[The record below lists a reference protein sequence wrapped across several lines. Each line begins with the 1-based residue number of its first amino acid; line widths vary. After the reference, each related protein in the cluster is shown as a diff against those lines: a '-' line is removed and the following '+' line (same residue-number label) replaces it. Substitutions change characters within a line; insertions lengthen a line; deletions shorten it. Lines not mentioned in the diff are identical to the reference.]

1 MTVAELEPP
10 EATARPMVGG
20 GVWTFPVSA
29 TVCGL
34 FGALSATVRVPVW
47 VPEAAGEKVT
57 WTVQS
62 LAGATGAP
70 QVLVVANGPEVWR
83 DEIVNGP
90 VPVLVTVICC
100 APLAVPMA

>member
-1 MTVAELEPP
+1 
-10 EATARPMVGG
+10 
-20 GVWTFPVSA
+20 
-29 TVCGL
+29 
-34 FGALSATVRVPVW
+34 
-47 VPEAAGEKVT
+47 
-57 WTVQS
+57 VQS